1 MQVLMLYMTLIFSYL
16 LDADFIDD
24 RARVA
29 SNARLESLE
38 NFRSRINNPNIGSVE
53 SVQSSTLSLNYNSGK
68 GQLDTSQQSTALT
81 TLLDSKDK
89 EEEQIDDKYKQ
100 NFKDVKQML
109 WAWYYQDQDKENDW
123 VQFDCSECLII
134 EFEYQAYK
142 LSQDEKYRELP
153 IGGKMPGKVRF
164 DGPLLDTAVLFSN
177 MNFQ

>member
-68 GQLDTSQQSTALT
+68 G
-81 TLLDSKDK
+81 
-89 EEEQIDDKYKQ
+89 
-100 NFKDVKQML
+100 
-109 WAWYYQDQDKENDW
+109 
-123 VQFDCSECLII
+123 
-134 EFEYQAYK
+134 
-142 LSQDEKYRELP
+142 
-153 IGGKMPGKVRF
+153 
-164 DGPLLDTAVLFSN
+164 
-177 MNFQ
+177 